1 MNTLIQIVLKVLKSP
16 IFWLVTLLLA
26 LSITCTIQHKNIVQK
41 GQEVA
46 RLESNQTSLLSQ
58 VEYYRTENGEL
69 VASVQ
74 ALTLKKEEFESLMP
88 KYEKEIKA
96 LKIEL
101 SNVRNISHVETE
113 TDVDIVA
120 PVTSPAVVAD
130 SSIVEAA
137 EVPENEGQQEEYPKE
152 FSWMDDWTEV
162 RGKIYADSVSCS
174 IVCRD
179 SLVLVAHYAK
189 KKCLFKK
196 KGKLIK
202 YDVRSKNPHV
212 KVIGAELIDVIE

>member
-1 MNTLIQIVLKVLKSP
+1 MNTLIEIVLKVLKSP
-16 IFWLVTLLLA
+16 IFWLGALLLA
-26 LSITCTIQHKNIVQK
+26 LAITCTIQHRNIVQK

-74 ALTLKKEEFESLMP
+74 ALTLKKEELESLMP
-88 KYEKEIKA
+88 KYEREIKA

-101 SNVRNISHVETE
+101 SNVRNISNVETKME
-113 TDVDIVA
+113 VDIAA
-120 PVTSPAVVAD
+120 PVSPPAAIPA
-130 SSIVEAA
+130 SSIGE
-137 EVPENEGQQEEYPKE
+137 ESELPEKEEPDTYPKE
-152 FSWMDDWTEV
+152 FSWRDDWTEV

-174 IVCRD
+174 IICRD

-212 KVIGAELIDVIE
+212 KVMGAELIDVIE